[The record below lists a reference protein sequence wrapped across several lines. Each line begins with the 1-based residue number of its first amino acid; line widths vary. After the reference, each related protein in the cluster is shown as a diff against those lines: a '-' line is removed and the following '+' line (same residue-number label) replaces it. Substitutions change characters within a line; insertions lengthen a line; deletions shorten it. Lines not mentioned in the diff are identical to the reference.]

1 MAGYCGHPI
10 DDMFFSRV
18 VDALRK
24 VTLPK
29 CRWGIDGD
37 DQHTREMKKGEI
49 YHVLLQVLKT
59 QSITHHLSYLYPFQS
74 LSFFHFSVF
83 NPQSSFS
90 CR

>member
-37 DQHTREMKKGEI
+37 D
-49 YHVLLQVLKT
+49 
-59 QSITHHLSYLYPFQS
+59 
-74 LSFFHFSVF
+74 
-83 NPQSSFS
+83 
-90 CR
+90 